1 MTAPLKSRLTD
12 DMKAAM
18 KSGEKQRLGTIRMA
32 LAEIK
37 RREVDDRVDLDDAQI
52 TSLIEKMVKQR
63 RDALTQY
70 EAANRQDLADIE
82 SFEIGVLKAYL
93 PEQLS
98 EAELTAIVEG
108 VINATGAESMKDMG
122 KVMGQVKAKVAGRAD
137 MQQVSAQVKALLA

>member
-1 MTAPLKSRLTD
+1 MTAPLKARLTD
-12 DMKAAM
+12 DMKTAM

-63 RDALTQY
+63 RDALSQY
-70 EAANRQDLADIE
+70 EAADRQDLADIE
-82 SFEIGVLKAYL
+82 SFEIGVLKVYL
-93 PEQLS
+93 PEQLT
-98 EAELTAIVEG
+98 EAELTAIVKE
-108 VINATGAESMKDMG
+108 VISATGAESMKDMG

-137 MQQVSAQVKALLA
+137 MQLVSAQVKALLG